1 MEDKARIVVIKTLS
15 DMDEKKAFS
24 NIKLNQYFKKFDLN
38 PKDRAFSAEILY
50 GTLRWKLKIDYMIQR
65 FSRIKLEKI
74 NIWTLNCIRTAV
86 YQIFFMSKVPEF
98 AAVNE
103 AVNIAKIKDK
113 NAAPFVN
120 GVLRNILRN
129 KNLFNDIRE
138 KDKVKRLSIEYS
150 HPEWFIKKFIKI
162 YGEEFVI
169 DLMKKNNTPSELT
182 IRINSIKT
190 NKENLVQML
199 MDKGVNVES
208 GKLDES
214 LILKGFNLIEKSSI
228 FNDGL
233 LTIQDESSMLVAN
246 VLDPK
251 PGEKIIDLCSAPG
264 GKTTHIAQKM
274 NNKGEII
281 AFDIHEH
288 KLELVNQNAKRLG
301 INIIE
306 TRLKDA
312 TVLLEEYIDYADRVL
327 VDAPCSGLGLI
338 RKKPEIRWNVHQQD
352 IDVLANIQF
361 LILSN
366 ASKYVKKN
374 GVIVY
379 STCTIS
385 VEENE
390 DIINRFLQENKNY
403 ELVNI
408 CSYLP
413 EKMFSDTCRDGY
425 VKLFPNV
432 HDTDGFFISKLRRKW

>member
-1 MEDKARIVVIKTLS
+1 MEDKARIVVIKTLT
-15 DMDEKKAFS
+15 DMEERKAFS
-24 NIKLNQYFKKFDLN
+24 NIKLNYYFKKYDLN

-50 GTLRWKLKIDYMIQR
+50 GTLRWKLKIDYLIQR

-74 NIWTLNCIRTAV
+74 SVWTLNCIRAAV

-129 KNLFNDIRE
+129 KNLFNDICE
-138 KDKVKRLSIEYS
+138 KDRIKRLSIEYS
-150 HPEWFIKKFIKI
+150 HPEWFVRKFIKI
-162 YGEEFVI
+162 FGEEFLI

-182 IRINSIKT
+182 IRINNIKT
-190 NKENLVQML
+190 NREHLMQLL
-199 MDKGVNVES
+199 MDKGVEVEF
-208 GKLDES
+208 GKLEES

-228 FNDGL
+228 FNEGL

-251 PGEKIIDLCSAPG
+251 PGEKILDLCSAPG

-274 NNKGEII
+274 NNIGEII

-301 INIIE
+301 MTIIE
-306 TRLKDA
+306 TKLKDA
-312 TVLLEEYIDYADRVL
+312 TVFMEEYIDYADRVL

-352 IDVLANIQF
+352 IDALTNIQYQ
-361 LILSN
+361 ILSN

-385 VEENE
+385 MEENE
-390 DIINRFLQENKNY
+390 DILNRFLFENKNY

-408 CSYLP
+408 CTYLP
-413 EKMFSDTCRDGY
+413 EKMMSDTCKEGY